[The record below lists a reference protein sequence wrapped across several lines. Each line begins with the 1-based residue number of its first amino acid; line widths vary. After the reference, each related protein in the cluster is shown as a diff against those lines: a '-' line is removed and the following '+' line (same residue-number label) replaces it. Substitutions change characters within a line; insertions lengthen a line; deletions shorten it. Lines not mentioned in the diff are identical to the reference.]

1 MNKELNDEYLG
12 TVIWNKDP
20 MYSGRCKIRV
30 MNLMDGIPDE
40 LLPWATPRKT
50 LVFGTEGA
58 GALSV
63 PKEGTVVNVRF
74 VNGDM
79 MSPEYYSIQSV
90 DPDLVDFLKDDY
102 ENSHVLLY
110 DKGQDVIIAYK
121 PSTGLI
127 IQSKGTGFQVSNTGN
142 VNVNKSSGTRINI
155 TEDTISIDADSTVKF
170 GTLDT
175 SSTTLEGKKININ
188 ANDVIYMSGNM
199 PDEVAV
205 NGNALYKTLIALA
218 KTIDMKLPN
227 SPGAAE
233 GIVKIAKAS
242 LLNTKIKYKK

>member
-1 MNKELNDEYLG
+1 MKKELNDEYLG
-12 TVIWNKDP
+12 TVIYNKDP

-30 MNLMDGIPDE
+30 INLMDGIPDE
-40 LLPWATPRKT
+40 LLPWATPSKT

-58 GALSV
+58 GALSI
-63 PKEGTVVNVRF
+63 PKEGTTVNVRF

-90 DPDLVDFLKDDY
+90 DPSLVEFLKEDY

-127 IQSKGTGFQVSNTGN
+127 IQGKGTGFQVSNTGN

-155 TEDTISIDADSTVKF
+155 TEDTISIDADSSVKF
-170 GTLDT
+170 GTTDT
-175 SSTTLEGKKININ
+175 SSTTLEGKVVNVN
-188 ANDVIYMSGNM
+188 AKDGIYMTGNM

-205 NGNALYKTLIALA
+205 NGNALYKLLISMA
-218 KTIDMKLPN
+218 KLIDMKMTQ
-227 SPGAAE
+227 SPGTTE
-233 GIVKIAKAS
+233 GVVKAAKAS
-242 LLNTKIKYKK
+242 LLNSKLKYKK